1 MRAAVEIPAYFSGVE
16 IAALTGVS
24 RQAVHQM
31 AHSQKWEAIARRAQ
45 GGGKLYRFDS
55 MPDKTRERLAHA
67 YIRHNRHTASRTP
80 EEIRE
85 ARERMEANA
94 LAFARQTDKMRARAE
109 RRLML
114 MIEAV
119 DLIDGGMKVMQAF
132 ETVGNLYGVKPAN
145 LRNWYYGTPGHP
157 GIRNLPREEWIYA
170 LMVQYAG
177 RQKKAD
183 FDEVAKDFFYALYL
197 KKRKPDLADCYR
209 RLEDAARA
217 NDWTIPSERT
227 VRRMVA
233 HEDRCR
239 VNWLRGKDRDF
250 RDIMPPQKRD
260 ATIFASGEAVNGDG
274 LTLGVWAYDPRTG
287 EVYEHPV
294 VWGWQ
299 DIRSRKLLGWRQG
312 RTENTDL
319 VRLSFWDVLG
329 HVTPKH
335 VWLDNTRAAANKLLS
350 GLVPGRNRFGN
361 KEADVPGL
369 LPQSGIETHFTN
381 PNHEMSSPGSKPIE
395 RVWRDLHR
403 HILNNPRLAGLG
415 TKKNP
420 VSETLL
426 REVIAEEVAR
436 YNAQE
441 GRRGAGMD
449 GKSCNQVYEENFRP
463 SQNMISPYMRRMYLL
478 NREVVT
484 VQRNGRIAINAGR
497 GEGRNTYWSEVS
509 SAHAGRKVAVYYDPE
524 DLTKDVQLCNLGG
537 QYIGMAQ
544 YEPSVAFNDKETGR
558 RYAKARAARLK
569 AEKKAAQEL
578 VKMSELEVQQYAVKV
593 EAAPEPKPTHT
604 SIRFGEAEVNRM
616 VSERLSQD
624 EERARRVAD
633 MNRRIAA
640 LG

>member
-1 MRAAVEIPAYFSGVE
+1 MRAAVEIPAYFSGME
-16 IAALTGVS
+16 IATLTGVS

-31 AHSQKWEAIARRAQ
+31 AHSQKWEAVARRAQ

-55 MPDKTRERLAHA
+55 MPQRTQERLARA
-67 YIRHNRHTASRTP
+67 YSRHNRPTASRTP

-85 ARERMEANA
+85 AQERMEVNS
-94 LAFARQTDKMRARAE
+94 LAFARQSDKMRARAE
-109 RRLML
+109 QRLKL

-119 DLIDGGMKVMQAF
+119 ELIDGGMKVMEAF
-132 ETVGNLYGVKPAN
+132 CTVGNLYGVKPAN
-145 LRNWYYGTPGHP
+145 LRNWYYGTPGRP

-177 RQKKAD
+177 RQKRAD

-197 KKRKPDLADCYR
+197 KKRRPDLTDCYR
-209 RLEDAARA
+209 RLVDAARA
-217 NDWTIPSERT
+217 NGWTIPSERT
-227 VRRMVA
+227 VRRIVA
-233 HEDRCR
+233 REDRCR

-260 ATIFASGEAVNGDG
+260 ATVFASGEAVNGDG
-274 LTLGVWAYDPRTG
+274 LTLDLWAYNQLTG

-312 RTENTDL
+312 QTENTDL
-319 VRLSFWDVLG
+319 VRLSFYDVLG
-329 HVTPKH
+329 HVTPRH
-335 VWLDNTRAAANKLLS
+335 VWLDNTRAASNKLLS
-350 GLVPGRNRFGN
+350 GLVPGIHRFGN
-361 KEADVPGL
+361 KATDILGL
-369 LPQSGIETHFTN
+369 FPQSGINVHFTN
-381 PNHEMSSPGSKPIE
+381 PDHEMSSPGSKPIE

-403 HILNNPRLAGLG
+403 HILNNPRLAGVG
-415 TKKNP
+415 TKRNP

-463 SQNMISPYMRRMYLL
+463 MQSMISPYMRRMFLL

-484 VQRNGRIAINAGR
+484 VQRNGRVAINAGR
-497 GEGRNTYWSEVS
+497 GEGQNTYWSEVS
-509 SAHAGRKVAVYYDPE
+509 SAHAGRKVVVYYDPE
-524 DLTKDVQLCNLGG
+524 DLTKDVQLCNLSG
-537 QYIGMAQ
+537 QYLGMAQ

-578 VKMSELEVQQYAVKV
+578 VKMNELEVRQYSTRAEAV
-593 EAAPEPKPTHT
+593 PEPKPAHT

-616 VSERLSQD
+616 ISERNE
-624 EERARRVAD
+624 EERVRRVAD

>member
-1 MRAAVEIPAYFSGVE
+1 M
-16 IAALTGVS
+16 
-24 RQAVHQM
+24 
-31 AHSQKWEAIARRAQ
+31 
-45 GGGKLYRFDS
+45 
-55 MPDKTRERLAHA
+55 
-67 YIRHNRHTASRTP
+67 
-80 EEIRE
+80 
-85 ARERMEANA
+85 
-94 LAFARQTDKMRARAE
+94 
-109 RRLML
+109 
-114 MIEAV
+114 
-119 DLIDGGMKVMQAF
+119 
-132 ETVGNLYGVKPAN
+132 
-145 LRNWYYGTPGHP
+145 
-157 GIRNLPREEWIYA
+157 
-170 LMVQYAG
+170 
-177 RQKKAD
+177 
-183 FDEVAKDFFYALYL
+183 
-197 KKRKPDLADCYR
+197 
-209 RLEDAARA
+209 
-217 NDWTIPSERT
+217 
-227 VRRMVA
+227 
-233 HEDRCR
+233 
-239 VNWLRGKDRDF
+239 
-250 RDIMPPQKRD
+250 
-260 ATIFASGEAVNGDG
+260 
-274 LTLGVWAYDPRTG
+274 
-287 EVYEHPV
+287 
-294 VWGWQ
+294 
-299 DIRSRKLLGWRQG
+299 
-312 RTENTDL
+312 
-319 VRLSFWDVLG
+319 
-329 HVTPKH
+329 
-335 VWLDNTRAAANKLLS
+335 
-350 GLVPGRNRFGN
+350 
-361 KEADVPGL
+361 PGL

-497 GEGRNTYWSEVS
+497 GEGQNTYWSEVS

-578 VKMSELEVQQYAVKV
+578 VKMSELEVRQYAVKA
-593 EAAPEPKPTHT
+593 EAAPEPKPAHT

-616 VSERLSQD
+616 MSERHSQD
-624 EERARRVAD
+624 EERARRIAD

>member
-1 MRAAVEIPAYFSGVE
+1 MRAAVEIPAYFSGME
-16 IAALTGVS
+16 IATLTGVS

-31 AHSQKWEAIARRAQ
+31 AHSQKWEAVARRAQ

-55 MPDKTRERLAHA
+55 MPQRTQERLARA
-67 YIRHNRHTASRTP
+67 YSRHNRPTASRTP

-85 ARERMEANA
+85 AQERMEVNS
-94 LAFARQTDKMRARAE
+94 LAFARQSDKMRARAE
-109 RRLML
+109 QRLKL

-119 DLIDGGMKVMQAF
+119 ELIDGGMKVMEAF
-132 ETVGNLYGVKPAN
+132 CTVGNLYGVKPAN
-145 LRNWYYGTPGHP
+145 LRNWYYGTPGRP

-177 RQKKAD
+177 RQKRAD

-197 KKRKPDLADCYR
+197 KKRRPDLTDCYR
-209 RLEDAARA
+209 RLVEAARA
-217 NDWTIPSERT
+217 NGWTIPSERT
-227 VRRMVA
+227 VRRIVA
-233 HEDRCR
+233 REDRCR

-260 ATIFASGEAVNGDG
+260 ATVFASGEAVNGDG
-274 LTLGVWAYDPRTG
+274 LTLDLWAYDPLTG

-312 RTENTDL
+312 QTENTDL
-319 VRLSFWDVLG
+319 VRLSFYDVLG

-335 VWLDNTRAAANKLLS
+335 VWLDNTRAASNKLLS
-350 GLVPGRNRFGN
+350 GLVPGIHRFGN
-361 KEADVPGL
+361 KATDILGL
-369 LPQSGIETHFTN
+369 FPQSGINVHFTN
-381 PNHEMSSPGSKPIE
+381 PDHEMSSPGSKPIE

-403 HILNNPRLAGLG
+403 HILNNPRLAGVG
-415 TKKNP
+415 TKRNP

-463 SQNMISPYMRRMYLL
+463 MQSMISPYMRRMFLL

-484 VQRNGRIAINAGR
+484 VQRNGRVAINAGR
-497 GEGRNTYWSEVS
+497 GEGQNTYWSEVS
-509 SAHAGRKVAVYYDPE
+509 SAHAGRKVVVYYDPE
-524 DLTKDVQLCNLGG
+524 DLTKDVQLCNLSG
-537 QYIGMAQ
+537 QYLGMAQ

-578 VKMSELEVQQYAVKV
+578 VKMNELEVRQYSTRAEAV
-593 EAAPEPKPTHT
+593 PEPKPAHT

-616 VSERLSQD
+616 ISERNE